1 VTRPTAAQVTTTLP
15 PVATTARRRAAKG
28 RADTQRLLERYPSRI
43 AGTRWPTT
51 DLVCVEALALVLE
64 RSGAPVG
71 SARYRAL
78 ERGLSLLFDWLG
90 EEAGES
96 FQERFL
102 ASGADALGADWS
114 ILPSQWLQSR
124 GEPTPSGFAEVKRS
138 LVAAIAAD
146 LIRPSFAWL
155 LTGAKGAQLASRMTT
170 MRDPDGLAQLRQRCA
185 QDPRV
190 TETAEASTMRRV
202 ARIIA
207 AKGGVVA
214 DITIGDLLEI
224 YGVEAEHR
232 GQAEDGAGTSFK
244 ALRDMG
250 IFGPGVPTLREIRSS
265 GQRSVEELV
274 DRYHIVNRPVRDL
287 LVDYITERRPAVD
300 YTTLCR
306 LAYALAGCFWAD
318 LETHHP
324 DIASL
329 HLPPGVA
336 TAWKQRLATKQT
348 TQTSSSGATVTAHAE
363 RRSSIEIMAS
373 VRAFYLD
380 LAQWAL
386 GDPERYGRWVAPSPI
401 NRQELSRRKVVK
413 RRKARMDARTRER
426 LPVLPVL
433 VRSLEQWRTEATEL
447 LVAGRAVEPG
457 ERFAAAGKEFVRAR
471 RRPRRPGGVWAED
484 PDTGNRRSLDDEE
497 DHAFWAWAVI
507 GVLRLTGVRIEEL
520 LELSHHSL
528 IEYRLPSSGEL
539 VPLLSIAPSKTDA
552 ERLLVVSPEL
562 AEVLGAI
569 IRRVRDETG
578 TVPLVRSHDRHELV
592 WMPEAPML
600 FQGFGGAERQAMSV
614 QFVRRLLTE
623 ALKRSG
629 LVDHDG
635 TPLHWTPHDFR
646 RVFITDAIRNGL
658 PPHIAQVLAGHDNL
672 SVTMGY
678 KAVYPDEAIEAHLA
692 FLARRRALR
701 PSEEYRTPTEEEWE
715 QFIGNFERRKV
726 SIGTCARA
734 FGTPCVHEHACV
746 RCSMLWP
753 DPAQR
758 GRLVEIR
765 DSLIA
770 RIEEAKREGWLGEV
784 EGLELSLA
792 GARSKLAEVE
802 PRAIQ
807 AVRVELQSQSAR
819 GAT

>member
-1 VTRPTAAQVTTTLP
+1 MTRTTDAKDTATRPSPAAT
-15 PVATTARRRAAKG
+15 ATTQAAGG
-28 RADTQRLLERYPSRI
+28 RTDTERLRERYPARN

-51 DLVCVEALALVLE
+51 DLVPAEALALVLQ

-90 EEAGES
+90 EEVGES

-114 ILPSQWLQSR
+114 SLPGQWLRSR
-124 GEPTPSGFAEVKRS
+124 GQPTRFGFKEVKRS
-138 LVAAIAAD
+138 LIPVIAAD
-146 LIRPSFAWL
+146 VIRPSFAWL
-155 LTGAKGAQLASRMTT
+155 LTGAKGSQLASRMTT
-170 MRDPDGLAQLRQRCA
+170 MRDPDGLAQLRQCCA

-202 ARIIA
+202 TRIMA

-214 DITIGDLLEI
+214 DITIGDFLEI
-224 YGVEAEHR
+224 LGEEAEHR
-232 GQAEDGAGTSFK
+232 GQAEQGGGTSFK
-244 ALRDMG
+244 VLREMG

-274 DRYHIVNRPVRDL
+274 DRYHIVSRPVRDL

-306 LAYALAGCFWAD
+306 LAYALAGCFWSD
-318 LETHHP
+318 LEAHHP
-324 DIASL
+324 GLESL
-329 HLPPGVA
+329 HLPPDVA
-336 TAWKQRLATKQT
+336 TAWKRRLATKPT
-348 TQTSSSGATVTAHAE
+348 TQTSSSGETVTAHAE
-363 RRSSIEIMAS
+363 RRSSLEIMAS

-386 GDPERYGRWVAPSPI
+386 EEPERYGRWVAPSPI
-401 NRQELSRRKVVK
+401 NRRELSRRKVVK

-433 VRSLEQWRTEATEL
+433 MRSAEQWRTEAAEL

-457 ERFAAAGKEFVRAR
+457 ERFTVAGKEFVRAR
-471 RRPRRPGGVWAED
+471 RRPRRPGGIWAED
-484 PDTGNRRSLDDEE
+484 PDTGNQRSLDHEE

-539 VPLLSIAPSKTDA
+539 VPLLSVAPSKTDT

-578 TVPLVRSHDRHELV
+578 TVPLVRMHDLHELV
-592 WMPEAPML
+592 WMPAAPML
-600 FQGFGGAERQAMSV
+600 FQGFQGAERQVMSV
-614 QFVRRLLTE
+614 QFIRHLLNE
-623 ALKRSG
+623 ALTRSG

-646 RVFITDAIRNGL
+646 RVMITDAIRNGL
-658 PPHIAQVLAGHDNL
+658 PPHIAQLLAGHENL
-672 SVTMGY
+672 DVTMGY

-715 QFIGNFERRKV
+715 QFVGNFERRKV

-734 FGTPCVHEHACV
+734 FGTPCAHEHACV

-765 DSLIA
+765 DSLVA
-770 RIEEAKREGWLGEV
+770 RIEEAKREGWLGDV

-792 GARSKLAEVE
+792 GARSKLAEIE

-807 AVRVELQSQSAR
+807 AVRVDLGSPLAR